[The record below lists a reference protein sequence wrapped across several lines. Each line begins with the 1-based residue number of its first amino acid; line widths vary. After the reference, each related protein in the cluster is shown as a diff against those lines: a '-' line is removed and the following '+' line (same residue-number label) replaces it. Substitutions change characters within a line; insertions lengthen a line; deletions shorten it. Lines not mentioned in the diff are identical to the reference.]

1 MLVGGAHKLIV
12 LAWSF
17 MGICLLTLFLIGN
30 DPQVFIYNLY
40 YYMVYDIFCLGVKLF
55 EVRPFLGPHKV

>member
-1 MLVGGAHKLIV
+1 MVIHGY
-12 LAWSF
+12 
-17 MGICLLTLFLIGN
+17 LFIDFVFSLGN